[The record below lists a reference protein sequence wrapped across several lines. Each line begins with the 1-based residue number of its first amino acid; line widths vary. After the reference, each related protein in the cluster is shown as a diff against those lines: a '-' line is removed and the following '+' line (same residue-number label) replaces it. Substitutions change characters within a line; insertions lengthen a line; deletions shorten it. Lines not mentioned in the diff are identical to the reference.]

1 MMEIRNVHSSTIKD
15 KAALFIVTIVFTSL
29 LGLILSCAGVPEK
42 QWHNN
47 GMTVGQSVQDTQDDG
62 SLADELQPQ
71 TDSIDRSP
79 PTDHSRNENFIVFEN
94 GTVLD
99 KKTNLM
105 WASKDNGENINWHDA
120 TLYCEQYNGGS
131 YTDWRMPTIDELA
144 GLYDNG
150 KEQTSGY
157 HIIDFITITRALQ
170 WSSDTDGSNM
180 VAVLYFYDGETVWN
194 NPSTSSYRVLP
205 VRDAQYDFRILLS
218 KIFPSLIPAP
228 R

>member
-79 PTDHSRNENFIVFEN
+79 PTDHSRNENFIAFEN

>member
-1 MMEIRNVHSSTIKD
+1 MMEIRNVQSSTIKD
-15 KAALFIVTIVFTSL
+15 KAALFIVTSVFTSM

-47 GMTVGQSVQDTQDDG
+47 STTIGQSVRDTQDDG

-71 TDSIDRSP
+71 TDSIGRSP
-79 PTDHSRNENFIVFEN
+79 ATDHSRDDNFVALEN

-105 WASKDNGENINWHDA
+105 WASKDNGANINWHDA
-120 TLYCEQYNGGS
+120 KLYCEQYNGGS

-144 GLYDNG
+144 DLYDHG

-194 NPSTSSYRVLP
+194 IPSTSSYRVLP
-205 VRDAQYDFRILLS
+205 VRDAQHDFRILLS
-218 KIFPSLIPAP
+218 KIFPSLISAP